1 MIQYQIREELL
12 KNIKNDRVPNAI
24 CFIDKG
30 GRGSLKLA
38 SEMGLTIVKNL
49 NASSNDL
56 NYIHPDLH
64 YVYPTKIPKK
74 KNEKRFKKDMSAFY
88 IDKWREFMNAQIY
101 GSVDEWLDFSSFDNK
116 NGTIRV
122 GQISKAIS
130 ILNLKPFQSD
140 KKVCVIWGINLLK
153 EEAAN
158 KLLKIIE
165 EPPKKTYFFLIAE
178 DEKKIM
184 PTITSR
190 CQIIRLP
197 PLRTEEIKENLIKMG
212 HDASLALEA
221 SEASNGSLNEGV
233 ARVYN
238 EEIIKER
245 ERLFIDCLRGC
256 YMASN
261 RADFS
266 HVIKISNDL
275 GALNKSDLKHL
286 LLFGINFIR
295 QSFFYSNGVKRL
307 YEFKSLNDFSIENFA
322 IYVSNKNYKKLISL
336 FDLNL
341 YYMGRNANIKLLS
354 TSFLFELSN
363 ILYEKN

>member
-1 MIQYQIREELL
+1 MQHQIREELL
-12 KNIKNDRVPNAI
+12 KNIKNDRMPNAI
-24 CFIDKG
+24 CFIDRG

-38 SEMGLTIVKNL
+38 SEMGLTIVKNQIT
-49 NASSNDL
+49 SSNEL

-64 YVYPTKIPKK
+64 YVYPTKIPK
-74 KNEKRFKKDMSAFY
+74 NEKRFKKGMSAFY
-88 IDKWREFMNAQIY
+88 IDKWREFMSNQIY
-101 GSVDEWLDFSSFDNK
+101 GSADEWLDFSSSDNK

-122 GQISKAIS
+122 GQISKVIS

-140 KKVCVIWGINLLK
+140 KKVCILWGLKYLK
-153 EEAAN
+153 EESATR
-158 KLLKIIE
+158 LLKIIE

-197 PLRTEEIKENLIKMG
+197 PLGNEEIKENLIKMG
-212 HDASLALEA
+212 HDDSLALDA
-221 SEASNGSLNEGV
+221 SKASKGSLNEGV
-233 ARVYN
+233 ARIYK
-238 EEIIKER
+238 EEAIKDR

-266 HVIKISNDL
+266 SVIKISNDL

-295 QSFFYSNGVKRL
+295 QSFFYSNGVKGL

-322 IYVSNKNYKKLISL
+322 IYVSSKNYKKLISL

-341 YYMGRNANIKLLS
+341 YYIDRNANIKLLS

>member
-1 MIQYQIREELL
+1 MIQYQIREEIL
-12 KNIKNDRVPNAI
+12 KKIKNNRMPNAI
-24 CFIDKG
+24 CFIDRG

-38 SEMGLTIVKNL
+38 SEMALNIVKNL
-49 NASSNDL
+49 LTPPNEL
-56 NYIHPDLH
+56 NFTHPDLH
-64 YVYPTKIPKK
+64 YVYPTKIPK
-74 KNEKRFKKDMSAFY
+74 NEKLFKKDMSAFY
-88 IDKWREFMNAQIY
+88 IDKWREFMSSQIY
-101 GSVDEWLDFSSFDNK
+101 GSVDEWLDFSSLDNK
-116 NGTIRV
+116 TGTIRV
-122 GQISKAIS
+122 DQISKAIS

-140 KKVCVIWGINLLK
+140 KKVCVIWGMKYLK
-153 EEAAN
+153 EEGAN

-165 EPPKKTYFFLIAE
+165 EPPKKTYFFLIGE

-184 PTITSR
+184 PTIISR

-197 PLRTEEIKENLIKMG
+197 PLGSKEIEENLIKMG
-212 HDASLALEA
+212 HDASLALDA
-221 SEASNGSLNEGV
+221 SKISKGSLSEGV
-233 ARVYN
+233 ARINN
-238 EEIIKER
+238 EEITRER

-266 HVIKISNDL
+266 HVIKISNEL

-286 LLFGINFIR
+286 FLFGINFIR
-295 QSFFYSNGVKRL
+295 QSFFYSNGVKKL
-307 YEFKSLNDFSIENFA
+307 YEFKSLNAFSIENFA
-322 IYVSNKNYKKLISL
+322 IYVSKANYKKLISL

>member
-1 MIQYQIREELL
+1 MQYQIREELL
-12 KNIKNDRVPNAI
+12 KNIKNDRMPNAI
-24 CFIDKG
+24 CFIDRG

-38 SEMGLTIVKNL
+38 SEMGLIIVKNQ
-49 NASSNDL
+49 NTPSNEL

-64 YVYPTKIPKK
+64 YVYPTKIPK
-74 KNEKRFKKDMSAFY
+74 NEKRFKKGMGAFY
-88 IDKWREFMNAQIY
+88 IDKWKEFMSNQIY
-101 GSVDEWLDFSSFDNK
+101 GSADEWLDFSSPDNK
-116 NGTIRV
+116 TGTIRV

-140 KKVCVIWGINLLK
+140 KKVCIIWGMKYLK
-153 EEAAN
+153 EEGAN
-158 KLLKIIE
+158 RLLKIIE
-165 EPPKKTYFFLIAE
+165 EPPKRTYFFLIAE

-233 ARVYN
+233 AKVYN

-266 HVIKISNDL
+266 HIIKISNDL

-322 IYVSNKNYKKLISL
+322 IYVSDKNYKKLISL

-341 YYMGRNANIKLLS
+341 YYIGRNANIKILS